1 MKVSRKF
8 LKSPKWNSPFW
19 DWKPS
24 STAGWQVTG
33 FASSGAQPAETN
45 ELHAG
50 GGRLPH
56 AAWRRRYAR
65 ATAPHGAG
73 GPAWKPT
80 WRRRGANWTTCS
92 ARSGQ
97 GLLTPATKA
106 LPECSVRWVAE
117 IRSGAKGR
125 RNPRLRLLYYV
136 RCRRHRSFP
145 QTRTTLAPSYGAIG
159 TALQAGSA
167 LQLNPLFAFKS
178 NQTACKE
185 HGSLHGRLLRMQ
197 TLVPLR
203 SHSIMG
209 GTALGTAGRHGG
221 ATNFGCGFTTRT
233 SRMVGLPSTRGWKH
247 VEGAS
252 RHINRAK
259 NSLD

>member
-1 MKVSRKF
+1 M
-8 LKSPKWNSPFW
+8 L
-19 DWKPS
+19 
-24 STAGWQVTG
+24 
-33 FASSGAQPAETN
+33 
-45 ELHAG
+45 
-50 GGRLPH
+50 GRLRARPVGSSVSLR
-56 AAWRRRYAR
+56 APSKSWSSCGSLETGRSRTISAW
-65 ATAPHGAG
+65 
-73 GPAWKPT
+73 
-80 WRRRGANWTTCS
+80 
-92 ARSGQ
+92 
-97 GLLTPATKA
+97 
-106 LPECSVRWVAE
+106 
-117 IRSGAKGR
+117 
-125 RNPRLRLLYYV
+125 
-136 RCRRHRSFP
+136 CRRPRSFP